1 MNFNCIIKTGLVA
14 VAAMVSL
21 SSFSQDLIARQA
33 PIDKKLKTVDSLA
46 LQKQIRAEQ
55 SEYPALSL
63 YPNWNNQYVHAYG
76 NAIIP
81 ETYTIDLTGFHMPT
95 PSTKIT
101 SPFGPRWRRM
111 HNGLDLKVNI
121 GDTIV
126 AAFDGK
132 VRIVKYERRG
142 YGKYVVIRHDN
153 GLDLKVNIGDTIV
166 AAFDGK
172 VRIVK
177 YERRGY
183 GKYVVIRHDN
193 GLETIYGHLS
203 KQLVEENQLVKAGE
217 VIGLGGNTGR
227 STGSHLHF
235 ETRFL
240 GIAINPIYMFDFP
253 KQDIVADTYTFRK
266 TKGVRSAG
274 SHDTQV
280 ADGTIRYHK
289 VKSGDTLSRIAKVR
303 GVSVSTLCKLNR
315 IKPTTTLRIGQVLR
329 CS

>member
-33 PIDKKLKTVDSLA
+33 PIDKKLKSVDSLA

-153 GLDLKVNIGDTIV
+153 GL
-166 AAFDGK
+166 
-172 VRIVK
+172 
-177 YERRGY
+177 
-183 GKYVVIRHDN
+183 
-193 GLETIYGHLS
+193 ETVYGHLS

>member
-1 MNFNCIIKTGLVA
+1 MNFSIIKTGLVA

-81 ETYTIDLTGFHMPT
+81 DTYTIDLTGFHMPT

-153 GLDLKVNIGDTIV
+153 GL
-166 AAFDGK
+166 
-172 VRIVK
+172 
-177 YERRGY
+177 
-183 GKYVVIRHDN
+183 
-193 GLETIYGHLS
+193 ETVYGHLS

-253 KQDIVADTYTFRK
+253 KQDIVADTYTFRRTQGSK
-266 TKGVRSAG
+266 RAG

-289 VKSGDTLSRIAKVR
+289 VKSGDTLSRIAKLR

>member
-1 MNFNCIIKTGLVA
+1 MNFSIIKTGLVA

-33 PIDKKLKTVDSLA
+33 PIDKKLKSVDSFT

-81 ETYTIDLTGFHMPT
+81 DTYTIDLTGFHMPT

-153 GLDLKVNIGDTIV
+153 GL
-166 AAFDGK
+166 
-172 VRIVK
+172 
-177 YERRGY
+177 
-183 GKYVVIRHDN
+183 
-193 GLETIYGHLS
+193 ETVYGHLS

-266 TKGVRSAG
+266 AKGVKRAG

-289 VKSGDTLSRIAKVR
+289 VKSGDTLSRIAKLR

>member
-81 ETYTIDLTGFHMPT
+81 DTYTIDLTGFHMPT

-153 GLDLKVNIGDTIV
+153 GL
-166 AAFDGK
+166 
-172 VRIVK
+172 
-177 YERRGY
+177 
-183 GKYVVIRHDN
+183 
-193 GLETIYGHLS
+193 ETVYGHLS

-240 GIAINPIYMFDFP
+240 GIPINPALMFDFE
-253 KQDIVADTYTFRK
+253 KQDIVADSYTFRRTQGSK
-266 TKGVRSAG
+266 RAG

-289 VKSGDTLSRIAKVR
+289 VKSGDTLSRIAKLR

>member
-81 ETYTIDLTGFHMPT
+81 DTYTMDLTGFHMPT

-153 GLDLKVNIGDTIV
+153 GL
-166 AAFDGK
+166 
-172 VRIVK
+172 
-177 YERRGY
+177 
-183 GKYVVIRHDN
+183 
-193 GLETIYGHLS
+193 ETVYGHLS

-253 KQDIVADTYTFRK
+253 KQDIVADTYTFRRTQGSK
-266 TKGVRSAG
+266 RAG

-289 VKSGDTLSRIAKVR
+289 VKSGDTLSRIAKLR

>member
-46 LQKQIRAEQ
+46 LQKQIRAKQ

-126 AAFDGK
+126 AAF
-132 VRIVKYERRG
+132 
-142 YGKYVVIRHDN
+142 
-153 GLDLKVNIGDTIV
+153 
-166 AAFDGK
+166 AGK

-193 GLETIYGHLS
+193 GLETVYGHLS

-266 TKGVRSAG
+266 TKGVKRAG

-289 VKSGDTLSRIAKVR
+289 VKSGDTLSRIAKLR

>member
-1 MNFNCIIKTGLVA
+1 MNFSIIKTGLVA

-33 PIDKKLKTVDSLA
+33 PIDKKLKSVDSLA

-76 NAIIP
+76 NAIIHD
-81 ETYTIDLTGFHMPT
+81 TYTIDLTGFHMPT

-153 GLDLKVNIGDTIV
+153 GL
-166 AAFDGK
+166 
-172 VRIVK
+172 
-177 YERRGY
+177 
-183 GKYVVIRHDN
+183 
-193 GLETIYGHLS
+193 ETVYGHLS

-266 TKGVRSAG
+266 AKGVKRAG

-289 VKSGDTLSRIAKVR
+289 VKSGDTLSRIAKLR

>member
-81 ETYTIDLTGFHMPT
+81 DTYTIDLTGFHMPT

-142 YGKYVVIRHDN
+142 YGKYVVIH
-153 GLDLKVNIGDTIV
+153 
-166 AAFDGK
+166 
-172 VRIVK
+172 
-177 YERRGY
+177 
-183 GKYVVIRHDN
+183 HDN
-193 GLETIYGHLS
+193 GLETVYGHLS

-253 KQDIVADTYTFRK
+253 KQDIVADTYTFRRTQGSK
-266 TKGVRSAG
+266 RAG

-289 VKSGDTLSRIAKVR
+289 VKSGDTLSRIAKLR

>member
-1 MNFNCIIKTGLVA
+1 MIAA
-14 VAAMVSL
+14 VAMVSL
-21 SSFSQDLIARQA
+21 NSFSQDLIARQA

-55 SEYPALSL
+55 AEYPALSL

-126 AAFDGK
+126 S
-132 VRIVKYERRG
+132 
-142 YGKYVVIRHDN
+142 
-153 GLDLKVNIGDTIV
+153 
-166 AAFDGK
+166 AFDGK

-217 VIGLGGNTGR
+217 PIGLGGNTGR

-266 TKGVRSAG
+266 TKGVKRAG

-289 VKSGDTLSRIAKVR
+289 VKSGDTLSRIAKLR

>member
-1 MNFNCIIKTGLVA
+1 MNFSIIKTGLVA

-33 PIDKKLKTVDSLA
+33 PIDKKLKSVDSLA

-81 ETYTIDLTGFHMPT
+81 DTYTIDLTGFHMPT

-153 GLDLKVNIGDTIV
+153 GL
-166 AAFDGK
+166 
-172 VRIVK
+172 
-177 YERRGY
+177 
-183 GKYVVIRHDN
+183 
-193 GLETIYGHLS
+193 ETVYGHLS

-266 TKGVRSAG
+266 AKGVKRAG

>member
-1 MNFNCIIKTGLVA
+1 MNFSIIKTGLVA

-33 PIDKKLKTVDSLA
+33 PIDKKLKSVDSLA

-132 VRIVKYERRG
+132 VRV
-142 YGKYVVIRHDN
+142 
-153 GLDLKVNIGDTIV
+153 
-166 AAFDGK
+166 
-172 VRIVK
+172 VK

-193 GLETIYGHLS
+193 GLETVYGHLS
-203 KQLVEENQLVKAGE
+203 KQLVEDNQLVKAGE
-217 VIGLGGNTGR
+217 PIGLGGNTGR

-266 TKGVRSAG
+266 AKGVNRAG
-274 SHDTQV
+274 SHVTQV
-280 ADGTIRYHK
+280 ADGAIRYHK
-289 VKSGDTLSRIAKVR
+289 VKSGDTLSRIAKLR

>member
-63 YPNWNNQYVHAYG
+63 YPNWNNQYAHAYG

-81 ETYTIDLTGFHMPT
+81 DTYTIDLTGFCMPT

-111 HNGLDLKVNI
+111 H
-121 GDTIV
+121 
-126 AAFDGK
+126 
-132 VRIVKYERRG
+132 
-142 YGKYVVIRHDN
+142 N

-315 IKPTTTLRIGQVLR
+315 IRADGGGAGGVQRGRMAGKSVRLSGFPFGRRHLTHKILSAANENLGGI
-329 CS
+329 

>member
-1 MNFNCIIKTGLVA
+1 MNFNCIIRTGLVA

-63 YPNWNNQYVHAYG
+63 YPNWSNQYVHAYG
-76 NAIIP
+76 KDAIIP
-81 ETYTIDLTGFHMPT
+81 DTYTIDLTGFHMPT

-153 GLDLKVNIGDTIV
+153 GL
-166 AAFDGK
+166 
-172 VRIVK
+172 
-177 YERRGY
+177 
-183 GKYVVIRHDN
+183 
-193 GLETIYGHLS
+193 ETVYGHLS
-203 KQLVEENQLVKAGE
+203 KQLVEENQLVRAGE

-240 GIAINPIYMFDFP
+240 GIAINPTYMFDFP
-253 KQDIVADTYTFRK
+253 KQDIVADTYTFHK
-266 TKGVRSAG
+266 SKGVRSRAG

-289 VKSGDTLSRIAKVR
+289 VKSGDTLSRIAKRR

>member
-132 VRIVKYERRG
+132 VS
-142 YGKYVVIRHDN
+142 
-153 GLDLKVNIGDTIV
+153 
-166 AAFDGK
+166 
-172 VRIVK
+172 IVK

-193 GLETIYGHLS
+193 GLETVYGHLS

-266 TKGVRSAG
+266 TKGVKRAG

-289 VKSGDTLSRIAKVR
+289 VKSGDTLSRIAKLR

>member
-81 ETYTIDLTGFHMPT
+81 DTYTIYLTGFHMPT

-111 HNGLDLKVNI
+111 H
-121 GDTIV
+121 
-126 AAFDGK
+126 
-132 VRIVKYERRG
+132 
-142 YGKYVVIRHDN
+142 N

>member
-14 VAAMVSL
+14 VATMVSL

-55 SEYPALSL
+55 SEYPALSH

-81 ETYTIDLTGFHMPT
+81 DTYTIDLTGFHMPT

-153 GLDLKVNIGDTIV
+153 GL
-166 AAFDGK
+166 
-172 VRIVK
+172 
-177 YERRGY
+177 
-183 GKYVVIRHDN
+183 
-193 GLETIYGHLS
+193 ETVYGHLS

-253 KQDIVADTYTFRK
+253 KQDIVADTYTFRRTQGSSK
-266 TKGVRSAG
+266 RAG

-289 VKSGDTLSRIAKVR
+289 VKSGDTLSRIAKLR